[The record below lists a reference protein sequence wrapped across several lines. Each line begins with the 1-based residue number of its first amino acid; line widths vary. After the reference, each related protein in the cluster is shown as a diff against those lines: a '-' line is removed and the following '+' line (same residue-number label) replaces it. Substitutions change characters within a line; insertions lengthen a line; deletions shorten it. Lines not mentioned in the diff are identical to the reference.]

1 MSAEISLLLA
11 NVDLFVGLTAEERE
25 RIAALGRIEHW
36 RADALLMEEHAVG
49 PRMVVLLE
57 GRAEILRRDP
67 RGVERAIATV
77 GRGEVLGEM
86 GLLLDLPRTATVR
99 ARTPIKA
106 FAMDRS
112 AFRDRVAASDVAAL
126 KLGYELSKTLA
137 RRLLQ
142 LNRRITEV
150 LAENDELHHRFTDS
164 RQEVFPLWETDEP

>member
-1 MSAEISLLLA
+1 MSAEISALLA
-11 NVDLFVGLTAEERE
+11 NVDLFVGLTAEERG
-25 RIAALGRIEHW
+25 RIAGLGRIEHW
-36 RADALLMEEHAVG
+36 RADALLMEEHALG
-49 PRMVVLLE
+49 PRMVVVLE
-57 GRAEILRRDP
+57 GRAEILRRDE

-112 AFRDRVAASDVAAL
+112 AFRDRVSASDPAAL
-126 KLGYELSKTLA
+126 KLGYELSRTLA

-142 LNRRITEV
+142 LNRRITE
-150 LAENDELHHRFTDS
+150 LLGENEELRGRFADS
-164 RQEVFPLWETDEP
+164 RQEVFPLWDRD